1 MVQQYKEARGMLDD
15 RSDEQLCALAS
26 EGDSEAEA
34 ALVTRYYALVR
45 ACARPLFLTGGD
57 GEDLI
62 QEGMFGLIRAI
73 REYRE
78 GKAASFRTFA
88 EVCIRNRLYSALRAA
103 ARDKHAPLNQSVSL
117 DHPFFDS
124 NSYTAGAFD
133 VSLTDPEVLIA
144 DRDYVENVLECTTK
158 QLSEFEAKILGYYLD
173 GLSCQEIAAIVDRPP
188 KSVDNAVQRVRRKVA
203 QQLRISE
210 GGRET
215 EKL

>member
-1 MVQQYKEARGMLDD
+1 MVQKNEAMHSAIDAYT
-15 RSDEQLCALAS
+15 DEQLCFRAAA
-26 EGDSEAEA
+26 GDGEAEA

-45 ACARPLFLTGGD
+45 ACARPLFLAGGD

-73 REYRE
+73 REFR
-78 GKAASFRTFA
+78 KDRDTLFRTFA

-124 NSYTAGAFD
+124 NSYTSGAFD
-133 VSLTDPEVLIA
+133 ISQTDPEQLIA
-144 DRDYVENVLECTTK
+144 DRDYVQRVLESTAK

-173 GLSCQEIAAIVDRPP
+173 GLSCQEIAKIVGKSP
-188 KSVDNAVQRVRRKVA
+188 KSVDNAVQRVRRKTA
-203 QQLRISE
+203 RQLYSGDLSRS
-210 GGRET
+210 
-215 EKL
+215 